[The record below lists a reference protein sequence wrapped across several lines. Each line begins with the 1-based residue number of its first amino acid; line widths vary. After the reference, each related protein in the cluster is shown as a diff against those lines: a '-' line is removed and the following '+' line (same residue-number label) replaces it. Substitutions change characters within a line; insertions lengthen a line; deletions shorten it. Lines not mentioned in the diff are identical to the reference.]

1 MNRNFLRDW
10 RFWLLAAALLCFT
23 SALIAPRVRTQ
34 LNSFDFLAVV
44 DITGSM
50 NTRDYTEDGN
60 PRSRLERV
68 KEVLRQTL
76 IDLPCESRFGL
87 AIFAERRVFL
97 LFNPIK
103 VCDDFAPIAGAVAAL
118 NWREAWEGDS
128 HIAGGLYRAIALA
141 HDLQTDLVFMTDGQ
155 EAPPLPW
162 NGGPDF
168 DGKPGEIKGLIVGVG
183 GYALSPIPKYDDS
196 GREIGMYGR
205 DDVLQESRF
214 GLPPPGA
221 ENRPGYNARNAPF
234 GDVHVN
240 GNEHLSSV
248 KEPYLKSLAAKTGL
262 AYTHL
267 LNEPEFLAALQTHA
281 TPHPVNAT
289 VELGPVVATIG
300 LACLSCVY
308 VFLPLLLWLEAGAW
322 LTKAKG
328 ALQTT
333 MDAVPIRV
341 QGISSNVLLSK
352 L

>member
-1 MNRNFLRDW
+1 MNRNWLRDW
-10 RFWLLAAALLCFT
+10 RFWLLAAALLCFLA
-23 SALIAPRVRTQ
+23 ALVAPRVERQ
-34 LNSFDFLAVV
+34 LNSFEFLTVV

-50 NTRDYTEDGN
+50 NTRDYTEDGK
-60 PRSRLERV
+60 PQSRLDKV
-68 KEVLRQTL
+68 KAILRQTL

-103 VCDDFAPIAGAVAAL
+103 VCDNFAPIAGAVAAL

-141 HDLQTDLVFMTDGQ
+141 HDLQTDLVFVTDGQ

-162 NGGPDF
+162 TGGPDF
-168 DGKPGEIKGLIVGVG
+168 DGEPGEVKGLIVGIG

-196 GREIGMYGR
+196 GREIGMYGP

-221 ENRPGYNARNAPF
+221 ESRPGYNPRNAPF

-262 AYTHL
+262 VYTHL
-267 LNEPEFLAALQTHA
+267 VNEPEFLAALEAHA
-281 TPHPVNAT
+281 TPHPVKTA
-289 VELGPVVATIG
+289 VALGSVVATMG
-300 LACLSCVY
+300 LACLGCLYAV
-308 VFLPLLLWLEAGAW
+308 LPLLFWLRARTW
-322 LTKAKG
+322 LIKPKA
-328 ALQTT
+328 ALRRLKAQYGSEVT
-333 MDAVPIRV
+333 MLPPGRKAA
-341 QGISSNVLLSK
+341 
-352 L
+352 

>member
-1 MNRNFLRDW
+1 MNRYYLRDW
-10 RFWLLAAALLCFT
+10 RFWLLAAALFSFLA
-23 SALIAPRVRTQ
+23 ALGAPRVQTRQ
-34 LNSFDFLAVV
+34 NSLDFLAVV

-50 NTRDYTEDGN
+50 NTRDYAESGR
-60 PRSRLERV
+60 PLSRLDKV
-68 KEVLRQTL
+68 KAILRQTL

-128 HIAGGLYRAIALA
+128 HIASGLYRAVALA

-162 NGGPDF
+162 SGGPDF
-168 DGKPGEIKGLIVGVG
+168 DGKPGEVKGLIVGVG
-183 GYALSPIPKYDDS
+183 GYALSPIPKYDNS
-196 GREIGMYGR
+196 GREIGMYSP

-221 ENRPGYNARNAPF
+221 ENRPGYNPRNAPF

-262 AYTHL
+262 VYTHL
-267 LNEPEFLAALQTHA
+267 VNEPEFLAALEAHA

-289 VELGPVVATIG
+289 VKLGPVAATMG
-300 LACLSCVY
+300 LACLSCLY
-308 VFLPLLLWLEAGAW
+308 AFLPFLFWLGASAW
-322 LTKAKG
+322 LSKTIAEFRRVKTQPG
-328 ALQTT
+328 SQ
-333 MDAVPIRV
+333 VPPHLH
-341 QGISSNVLLSK
+341 GK
-352 L
+352 TA

>member
-1 MNRNFLRDW
+1 MNRDCLRDW
-10 RFWLLAAALLCFT
+10 RFWLLAAALLSFLA
-23 SALIAPRVRTQ
+23 ALVAPRVERQ
-34 LNSFDFLAVV
+34 LNSFDFLVVV

-50 NTRDYTEDGN
+50 NTRDYTEGGK
-60 PRSRLERV
+60 PLSRLDKV
-68 KEVLRQTL
+68 KAILRQTL
-76 IDLPCESRFGL
+76 IDLPCDSRFGL

-103 VCDDFAPIAGAVAAL
+103 VCDNFAPIAGAVAAL

-128 HIAGGLYRAIALA
+128 HIASGLYRAVALA

-162 NGGPDF
+162 SGGPDF
-168 DGKPGEIKGLIVGVG
+168 DGKPGEVRGLIVGVG

-196 GREIGMYGR
+196 GREIGMYGP

-221 ENRPGYNARNAPF
+221 ENRPGYNPRNAPF

-267 LNEPEFLAALQTHA
+267 VNEPEFLAALGAHA
-281 TPHPVNAT
+281 TPHPVKAT
-289 VELGPVVATIG
+289 VELGPVAAAIG
-300 LACLSCVY
+300 LGCLSCIYALV
-308 VFLPLLLWLEAGAW
+308 PLLFWLGASAW
-322 LTKAKG
+322 LSKAK
-328 ALQTT
+328 AELQ
-333 MDAVPIRV
+333 RV
-341 QGISSNVLLSK
+341 KAQSGSQIAMPPPHGRTA
-352 L
+352 

>member
-1 MNRNFLRDW
+1 MNRYYLRDW
-10 RFWLLAAALLCFT
+10 RFWLLAAALLSFAA
-23 SALIAPRVRTQ
+23 ALGAPRVQTQ
-34 LNSFDFLAVV
+34 QNSFDFLAVV
-44 DITGSM
+44 DVTGSM
-50 NTRDYTEDGN
+50 NTRDYTLGDE
-60 PRSRLERV
+60 PLSRLDKV
-68 KEVLRQTL
+68 KAILRQTL

-97 LFNPIK
+97 LFDPIK
-103 VCDDFAPIAGAVAAL
+103 ICDNFAPIAGAVAAL

-128 HIAGGLYRAIALA
+128 HIASGLYRAVALA
-141 HDLQTDLVFMTDGQ
+141 HDLQTDLVFVTDGQ

-162 NGGPDF
+162 SGGPDF
-168 DGKPGEIKGLIVGVG
+168 DGKPGEVKGLIVGVG
-183 GYALSPIPKYDDS
+183 GYALSPIPKYDNN
-196 GREIGMYGR
+196 GREIGMYGP

-234 GDVHVN
+234 GDAHVN

-267 LNEPEFLAALQTHA
+267 VDSSEFLAALEGHA

-289 VELGPVVATIG
+289 IELSPVAAAIG

-308 VFLPLLLWLEAGAW
+308 ALLPLLIWLGASVW
-322 LTKAKG
+322 LSRTKAELQRVKG
-328 ALQTT
+328 QFGSQVV
-333 MDAVPIRV
+333 MP
-341 QGISSNVLLSK
+341 QPNSK
-352 L
+352 TA